1 MRLRS
6 TGLGKTELEA
16 KIADVKRIDNVVV
29 FYVSTTKPVKWRVR
43 MAFQERDLRDLV
55 WAVLKP
61 RNLRYIL
68 RSFFSKDNKV
78 SRTEAF

>member
-16 KIADVKRIDNVVV
+16 KIVEVKRIDNVVV

-61 RNLRYIL
+61 KNLGYIL
-68 RSFFSKDNKV
+68 RSFFSNENKV
-78 SRTEAF
+78 NKTEAF